1 MIAAT
6 PAATAP
12 ASINPFLTVLE
23 LPAFP
28 LEAAG
33 LALALALA
41 LELDPVALAELLG
54 EPLLA
59 AKAPNTPPC
68 TFAGDEPWALA
79 AADLYAARVFPLA
92 GGLTTKAMPAS
103 Q

>member
-33 LALALALA
+33 LALALAL
-41 LELDPVALAELLG
+41 ELDPVALAELLG
-54 EPLLA
+54 ELLLA